1 MFVQF
6 KGCLIL
12 NHTVMYALTDTKCWW
27 WWSAPLLQIFHVL
40 SIIRVLMWR
49 EPVAADAEC
58 CCKTSQVAR
67 HKGRSRWCGV
77 FDIDSQEITLIN
89 VKYLRQEQNYSP
101 FFFNFIWHLGTC
113 YWFGK
118 KERKKTLRCCFRS
131 TANTYLQL
139 PLALCCDFNITA
151 VVTVPAQKENL
162 ILTAGVWGNKRYRP
176 QFNCNLVVGKF
187 WVFTNEL
194 YVIKE
199 EEEEEE
205 ERGK

>member
-101 FFFNFIWHLGTC
+101 FFLTSSGILAHATGLEK
-113 YWFGK
+113 K
-118 KERKKTLRCCFRS
+118 KERKRFD
-131 TANTYLQL
+131 AAFAPLQTHICSCRW
-139 PLALCCDFNITA
+139 LCAAT
-151 VVTVPAQKENL
+151 L
-162 ILTAGVWGNKRYRP
+162 ILLPWSQFLHKKRTW
-176 QFNCNLVVGKF
+176 F
-187 WVFTNEL
+187 
-194 YVIKE
+194 
-199 EEEEEE
+199 
-205 ERGK
+205 